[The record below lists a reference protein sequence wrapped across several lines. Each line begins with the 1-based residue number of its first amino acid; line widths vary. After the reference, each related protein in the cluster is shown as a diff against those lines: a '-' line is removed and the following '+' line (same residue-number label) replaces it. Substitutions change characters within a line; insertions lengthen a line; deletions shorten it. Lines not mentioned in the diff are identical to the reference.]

1 MDQIYSTDNC
11 PGICVIVQDLMQHIQ
26 LHNLLLP
33 QPDFLQRRWISLFQP
48 FSHNMCSKDYLGTA
62 AFFRPELPRFETLVS
77 ECYNRSRN
85 LGSDAG
91 TGHRLEHLDQVIN
104 NHLIASNQSLR
115 CPYFYNH
122 PMGLGNSLLGFW
134 CPYDLHCC
142 FSA

>member
-11 PGICVIVQDLMQHIQ
+11 PGICVIMQDLMQHIQ

-33 QPDFLQRRWISLFQP
+33 QPDFLQGSNVAGSVSSNLSRTTCVPKITLGQP
-48 FSHNMCSKDYLGTA
+48 RSSD
-62 AFFRPELPRFETLVS
+62 PRSETPVKK
-77 ECYNRSRN
+77 CYNRSRN